1 MGRLNQKDVML
12 GSSAAG
18 ERFSQRTPEDIQI
31 SKRER
36 VWLKFFFFF
45 FFFFKSLVEILS
57 ILGNPKVKILQT
69 Y

>member
-45 FFFFKSLVEILS
+45 FFKSLVEILS